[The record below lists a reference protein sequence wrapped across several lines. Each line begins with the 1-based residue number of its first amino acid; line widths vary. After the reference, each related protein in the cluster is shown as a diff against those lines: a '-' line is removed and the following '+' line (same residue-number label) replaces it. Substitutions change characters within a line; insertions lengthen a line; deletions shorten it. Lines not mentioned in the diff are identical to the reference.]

1 MKEPKVINIVSTD
14 NASELTI
21 IFAADAEYLEGHF
34 PGFPV
39 VPGVAQVHWAAE
51 FAARLLKE
59 ELNIIQMQSIKF
71 SRIIMPG
78 AAVTLNLDC
87 NRLKKQIRYS
97 YSGAEGIKY
106 SSGRLVW
113 E

>member
-1 MKEPKVINIVSTD
+1 MKEPDVIKIVSTE

-21 IFAADAEYLEGHF
+21 VFPADAEYLDGHF

-51 FAARLLKE
+51 FAARLLKA
-59 ELNIIQMQSIKF
+59 ELKIIQMQSIKF
-71 SRIIMPG
+71 SRIIAPG
-78 AAVTLNLDC
+78 SVVTLNIDC
-87 NRLKKQIRYS
+87 NRTKKQIRYS
-97 YSGAEGIKY
+97 YSGSEGIKY
-106 SSGRLVW
+106 SSGVLVW